1 MIYLPVIKKAMT
13 NMAID
18 SLWNADLRS
27 LLGVGADLLGLP
39 S

>member
-1 MIYLPVIKKAMT
+1 MSYLPVVKKAMT

-18 SLWNADLRS
+18 TLWNADSRS
-27 LLGVGADLLGLP
+27 LLGVGADMLGLP